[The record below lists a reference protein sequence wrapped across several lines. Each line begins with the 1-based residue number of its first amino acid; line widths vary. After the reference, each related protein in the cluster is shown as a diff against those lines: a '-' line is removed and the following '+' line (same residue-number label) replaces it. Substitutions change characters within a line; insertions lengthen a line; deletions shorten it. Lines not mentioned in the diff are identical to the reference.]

1 MALPR
6 VHLHLSLLLSP
17 KVSPAASVLRGT
29 AAWSSCWTLRL
40 RLPVV
45 LALHQVPEGSPCGDG
60 GGGDGVD
67 PFRGAGGALA
77 SEDLA
82 RAALLQSQKN
92 T

>member
-1 MALPR
+1 
-6 VHLHLSLLLSP
+6 
-17 KVSPAASVLRGT
+17 VLRGT
-29 AAWSSCWTLRL
+29 AAWSSRWTLRL

-45 LALHQVPEGSPCGDG
+45 LAFHQVPEGSPYGGD

-82 RAALLQSQKN
+82 RAALLQSQR
-92 T
+92 THGTETAMVSLTVTV